1 MVQVDF
7 SRDWRILAQYL
18 SSDRV
23 ASLAAA
29 ELCQI
34 LKQVTG
40 HDIPVVVETPTG
52 MPVNRLWNDAG
63 EMDGFDWQAGSDAI
77 DLHDH
82 NTRGLLI
89 YENSS

>member
-7 SRDWRILAQYL
+7 SHDWRILAQYL

-34 LKQVTG
+34 LKQVMG
-40 HDIPVVVETPTG
+40 HDIPVVVETPMG
-52 MPVNRLWNDAG
+52 MPVIRLWHDAG
-63 EMDGFDWQAGSDAI
+63 EMDGFDWQTGRDAI
-77 DLHDH
+77 DSAWSQCP
-82 NTRGLLI
+82 RFAYI
-89 YENSS
+89 